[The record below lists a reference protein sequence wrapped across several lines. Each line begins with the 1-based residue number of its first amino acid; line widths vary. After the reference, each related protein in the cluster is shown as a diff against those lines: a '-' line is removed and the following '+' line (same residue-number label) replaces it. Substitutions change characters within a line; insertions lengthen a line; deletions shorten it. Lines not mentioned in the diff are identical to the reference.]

1 MCAVSA
7 TIGYF
12 QDRHNSLL
20 PLPYSTQPLTAPS
33 WTPESVGLLKQIL
46 SKLERLDAMLGEPD
60 CIDPAKAA
68 FVADLEKR
76 VAMLE
81 AAKK

>member
-7 TIGYF
+7 TIQYF

-20 PLPYSTQPLTAPS
+20 PLPGALGYPQPQ

-46 SKLERLDAMLGEPD
+46 SKLERLDTMLGEPD

-76 VAMLE
+76 VAKLE
-81 AAKK
+81 EQKGE

>member
-1 MCAVSA
+1 
-7 TIGYF
+7 
-12 QDRHNSLL
+12 
-20 PLPYSTQPLTAPS
+20 
-33 WTPESVGLLKQIL
+33 
-46 SKLERLDAMLGEPD
+46 MLGEPD